1 MRSIHIQHN
10 APLIDLSTFRLPAS
24 ALELVDLEQPD
35 QIQAALDTELPTLIL
50 GGGSNTLF
58 VDDFPGRVIVNR
70 LRGVVF
76 DETSNDNVR
85 VTAAAGENWH
95 ALVLRSVKQNLWG
108 LENLALI
115 PGSVGAA
122 PMQNIG
128 AYGVELARCLDSVQ
142 VYDRTTQT
150 TEWLAAEQCDLSYR
164 DSRFKSADAGRFIIL
179 AVRLNLSSK
188 PDPILHYPALQAELK
203 RTGQPQPDHP
213 RIVAVAVMHIRRSK
227 LPNPKRIPNAGSF
240 FKNPIVNKTRAAE
253 LLKQHPDLPHWPDGE
268 GVKLSAGWMID
279 QLGWRGKSV
288 GDAQV
293 YPKHALVLT
302 NIGQAS
308 SKDLLSLAR
317 DIRKD
322 VQMRYEIQLEH
333 EPLLIDG
340 ESK

>member
-1 MRSIHIQHN
+1 MGSIHIQHD

-24 ALELVDLEQPD
+24 ARERVDLEHPD

-58 VDDFPGRVIVNR
+58 VNDFPGRVIVNR

-76 DETSNDNVR
+76 DEISNDTVR

-142 VYDRTTQT
+142 VYDRSTQT
-150 TEWLAAEQCDLSYR
+150 IEWLTAEQCGLSYR

-188 PDPILHYPALQAELK
+188 PDPNLHYPALQAELK
-203 RTGQPQPDHP
+203 RIGQPQPDHP
-213 RIVAVAVMHIRRSK
+213 RTVAAAVIRIRRSK

-240 FKNPIVNKTRAAE
+240 FKNPIVTQTQAAE

-268 GVKLSAGWMID
+268 RVKLSAAWMID
-279 QLGWRGKSV
+279 QLGWREKSI

-302 NIGQAS
+302 NTGRAS
-308 SKDLLSLAR
+308 GEDLLALAR
-317 DIRKD
+317 GIRKD
-322 VQMRYEIQLEH
+322 VRAYYGIRLEQ
-333 EPLLIDG
+333 EPLLIGD
-340 ESK
+340 KP

>member
-1 MRSIHIQHN
+1 MRSIPIQRD
-10 APLIDLSTFRLPAS
+10 ASLIGLSTFRLSAS
-24 ALELVDLEQPD
+24 TRERVDLEHPD

-58 VDDFPGRVIVNR
+58 VNDFPGRVIVNR
-70 LRGVVF
+70 LHGVAF
-76 DETSNDNVR
+76 DATDNDTVC
-85 VTAAAGENWH
+85 VTAAAGEDWH
-95 ALVLRSVKQNLWG
+95 ALVLQSIKQNLWG

-142 VYDRTTQT
+142 IYDRSTQT
-150 TEWLAAEQCDLSYR
+150 TDWLPAEQCGLSYR

-179 AVRLNLSSK
+179 AVRLNLSST

-213 RIVAVAVMHIRRSK
+213 RTVAAAVMRIRRSK
-227 LPNPKRIPNAGSF
+227 LPNPTRIANAGSF
-240 FKNPIVNKTRAAE
+240 FKNPLVTTTQAAE
-253 LLKQHPDLPHWPDGE
+253 LLKQHPDLPHWPDGQK
-268 GVKLSAGWMID
+268 VKLSAAWMID
-279 QLGWRGKSV
+279 QLGWRSKSV

-302 NIGQAS
+302 NAGQS
-308 SKDLLSLAR
+308 SAKDLLSLAR
-317 DIRKD
+317 QIRKD
-322 VQMRYEIQLEH
+322 MQEHYGIRLEH
-333 EPLLIDG
+333 EPQIIGAQL
-340 ESK
+340 

>member
-1 MRSIHIQHN
+1 MRSIPIQHD
-10 APLIDLSTFRLPAS
+10 APLIDLSTFRLPAT
-24 ALELVDLEQPD
+24 ARELVNLEHPK
-35 QIQAALDTELPTLIL
+35 QIQAALDTKLPTLIL

-70 LRGVVF
+70 LRGVLF
-76 DETSNDNVR
+76 DEISNDTVR
-85 VTAAAGENWH
+85 VTAAAGEDWH

-142 VYDRTTQT
+142 VYDRNTQT
-150 TEWLAAEQCDLSYR
+150 TNWLTTEQCGLSYR

-179 AVRLNLSSK
+179 AVRLNLSST

-203 RTGQPQPDHP
+203 RIGQPQPDHP
-213 RIVAVAVMHIRRSK
+213 RTIAAAVMRIRRRK
-227 LPNPKRIPNAGSF
+227 LPNPTRIPNAGSF
-240 FKNPIVNKTRAAE
+240 FKNPIVTQTQAAE

-268 GVKLSAGWMID
+268 QIKLSAGWMID
-279 QLGWRGKSV
+279 QLNWRGKSV

-317 DIRKD
+317 QIRKG
-322 VQMRYEIQLEH
+322 VQAQYGIRLEQ
-333 EPLLIDG
+333 EPLLIGG
-340 ESK
+340 EL